1 MLIRIL
7 GAGAGGGFPQWNC
20 GCPNCDGL
28 RRGTIRAKPRSQVT
42 VALSGDADRWVL
54 LNCGPEIRT
63 QIEAC
68 PALWPRAPRHSP
80 IAAIVLTCGDLDHT
94 LGLLSLRENHPL
106 TVLATEAVRAG
117 FVEGNAL
124 YRTLERFPG
133 QVTWRRLVAGLEAP
147 LDDPDP
153 ARASLFATPV
163 PVPGKPPVHLEGRA
177 PATDE
182 QAIGLVVRDRAGRR
196 LAAFPGAGG
205 ITAPMRAA
213 IDGAGAL
220 IFDGTFWSEDELA
233 RPKLMDKRAA
243 DMAHLPIGGPEGSL
257 ALLADLTVPRK
268 LFVHINNTNPILRE
282 DSAERA
288 RVEAAGWTVAEDG
301 MEIAL

>member
-7 GAGAGGGFPQWNC
+7 GAAAGGGFPQWNC

-28 RRGTIRAKPRSQVT
+28 RRGTIRARPRSQVT
-42 VALSGDADRWVL
+42 IALSGDADRWVL
-54 LNCGPEIRT
+54 MNCGPDIRA
-63 QIEAC
+63 QIEAF

-106 TVLATEAVRAG
+106 TVLATETVRHG

-133 QVTWRRLVAGLEAP
+133 QVTWRTLVAGLEVP
-147 LDDPDP
+147 LDHPDP
-153 ARASLFATPV
+153 AQATLFATPV

-177 PATDE
+177 PARED
-182 QAIGLVVRDRAGRR
+182 QAVGLIVRDLQGRR

-205 ITAPMRAA
+205 ITPAMRAA
-213 IDGAGAL
+213 MAGADAL

-233 RPKLMDKRAA
+233 RPGLMDRRAA
-243 DMAHLPIGGPEGSL
+243 EMAHLPIDGKAGSL
-257 ALLADLTVPRK
+257 ALLADLAVARK

-282 DSAERA
+282 DGAERA